1 MKKSYAD
8 SIAFQATRRNNHRAG
23 TNIIIYVPK
32 ISPILHNSLPGCRKL
47 YHYVL
52 ESAMHSLAVAL
63 EVVAA
68 AAEHL
73 EVLGYGLAAL

>member
-1 MKKSYAD
+1 MSFAIGFFTLALGPFSFALAD
-8 SIAFQATRRNNHRAG
+8 
-23 TNIIIYVPK
+23 K
-32 ISPILHNSLPGCRKL
+32 
-47 YHYVL
+47 
-52 ESAMHSLAVAL
+52 SAMHSLAVAL